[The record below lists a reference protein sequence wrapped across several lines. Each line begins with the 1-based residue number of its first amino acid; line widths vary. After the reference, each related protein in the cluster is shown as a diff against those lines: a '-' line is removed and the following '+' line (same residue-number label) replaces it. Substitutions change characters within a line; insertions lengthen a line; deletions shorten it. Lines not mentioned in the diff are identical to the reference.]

1 MFIFCTGHWISNKIK
16 YSIWFEGWQY
26 LSIVIYSGTFSPSF
40 VLLYNQYS
48 TNICHHFFFIHFKY
62 FHLMTYFSGVNID
75 FVAFS
80 YHWINFNISPSSHTQ
95 HRESVKHFW
104 LKMYLELQKSIENQF
119 SNLSRELLPTILN
132 NCFQE
137 VHFKLESATNYNW
150 K

>member
-1 MFIFCTGHWISNKIK
+1 MIWRMTESLYCDIFWN
-16 YSIWFEGWQY
+16 F
-26 LSIVIYSGTFSPSF
+26 LSIICIVIQSILNKYLPSF
-40 VLLYNQYS
+40 LFHSFQIFSFNDIFLRS
-48 TNICHHFFFIHFKY
+48 KY
-62 FHLMTYFSGVNID
+62 WFCCIFLSLNKFQ
-75 FVAFS
+75 FL
-80 YHWINFNISPSSHTQ
+80 NFSPSSHTQ

>member
-1 MFIFCTGHWISNKIK
+1 MKDDSISPLWYIL
-16 YSIWFEGWQY
+16 E
-26 LSIVIYSGTFSPSF
+26 LS
-40 VLLYNQYS
+40 LHHLYCYTINTS

-80 YHWINFNISPSSHTQ
+80 YHWINFNFFNFSPSSHSQ

-119 SNLSRELLPTILN
+119 SNLSRELLPTILT